1 MQDISIRNAW
11 NQGVALLFGDWKTAA
26 TYLAMAIVI
35 PFLLFSIHDGSNF
48 RTFMALTVDQ
58 GVFAASAETPWTIL
72 SLFLFSTIALGSV
85 AFAWWNAVLPASRD
99 GVVGEVMYGLAA
111 GLICTFVSVMI
122 YLLINLPIAIAT
134 VFVVQIMSAAAG
146 TATATPATAITGSV
160 GLMLLNF
167 AQLLLL
173 LWVSAR
179 LSMTGPAMAAT
190 GSINPFAA
198 LARSWRLT
206 GQAQWRIFFYLLLF
220 QAIGFVALVV
230 FVSAA
235 AGLVSGTYDFGW
247 QDRAITIGWMLLE
260 CALMALFLIVSGG
273 LYRELANDTDISAF
287 E

>member
-111 GLICTFVSVMI
+111 GLISAVVATGI
-122 YLLINLPIAIAT
+122 YLLINLPIAFAT
-134 VFVVQIMSAAAG
+134 VFVVGVMSGFGPDSPTAALS
-146 TATATPATAITGSV
+146 GSL
-160 GLMLLNF
+160 GLIVLNF

-173 LWVSAR
+173 LWLSAR
-179 LSMTGPAMAAT
+179 LSITGPSMAAT

-247 QDRAITIGWMLLE
+247 QDRVITIGWMLLE